1 MASHDWVHTPQG
13 SSFGSVNSCVSDDG
27 RKGFIAAV
35 FGTAAHK
42 VIQDFNEALNP
53 EPAAPNTPLFDA
65 AGIAVTAH
73 EPRELNYAELLA
85 SFEREALH
93 GYEITQEII
102 PIPKGCET
110 FTDAMNSV
118 GADYMQYIIGHLAL
132 EKVREPKLV
141 VNASEQQFVMFVTF
155 PAPNAPNG
163 ANDAAANNP
172 ADMYVFY
179 GTIDQI
185 CSIPEEGKLIV
196 RDFKFRDA
204 AFKPSWRQLQVDPQL
219 IIYACAMKHGIPCC
233 DDCKPRYAEDAEFA
247 LVSKRKIVYDGP
259 CDACKASI
267 GTHKWPKEYPD
278 AGELTWMKDFRILKR
293 GTAYRKKGEV
303 AGQANYEFRFN
314 SVNVNAYMYDIM
326 QHCRAFRYGSFPRK
340 YGEACK
346 FWCKHA
352 RDCVDSLIL
361 ESND

>member
-1 MASHDWVHTPQG
+1 MASRDWVYTPQG

-53 EPAAPNTPLFDA
+53 PVAAPDTPLFDA
-65 AGIAVTAH
+65 AGVAVTACA
-73 EPRELNYAELLA
+73 PRELNYTELLA
-85 SFEREALH
+85 SFEREALN

-110 FTDAMNSV
+110 FTDSMNSV

-141 VNASEQQFVMFVTF
+141 VNASEQQFVMFVIYL
-155 PAPNAPNG
+155 G
-163 ANDAAANNP
+163 DV
-172 ADMYVFY
+172 YVFY

-185 CSIPEEGKLIV
+185 CSIPEEDKLIV

-219 IIYACAMKHGIPCC
+219 IIYACALKHGIPCC
-233 DDCKPRYAEDAEFA
+233 NDCKPRYAEDAEFA
-247 LVSKRKIVYDGP
+247 LVSNRKIVYDGP
-259 CDACKASI
+259 CDACKAKV
-267 GTHKWPKEYPD
+267 GTHEWPKEYPD

-293 GTAYRKKGEV
+293 GTAHRKKGEV

-326 QHCRAFRYGSFPRK
+326 QHCRGFRYGSFPRK

-346 FWCKHA
+346 FWCRHSKS
-352 RDCVDSLIL
+352 CVGDLHN
-361 ESND
+361 EAE